1 MRAYLHFFINQSFS
15 IIEKNLSNIIINIIY
30 LYCTK

>member
-15 IIEKNLSNIIINIIY
+15 IIEKNLSDIIIYNLLI
-30 LYCTK
+30 LH